1 MGKEGWDG
9 QGRLGVGR
17 EAWVPCPCFKV
28 ISASQETQLLKKKK
42 KQIVINRQNRPKE
55 KRRNVLVHQLH
66 LRLRGVSFQH
76 QGTHISTLM

>member
-17 EAWVPCPCFKV
+17 EAWVPCPCSKV
-28 ISASQETQLLKKKK
+28 TSASQETQLLKKY
-42 KQIVINRQNRPKE
+42 QIVINRQNRPKE

-76 QGTHISTLM
+76 QGTCISTLM